1 MPQAVPAIISA
12 GINLLGAV
20 GFTKATAI
28 AISSFVVKTALLTA
42 ASAAISALVPRPDMP
57 SVSDPGRQLRFAPD
71 AAAPR
76 QAIYGET
83 LVAGQ
88 PVFAAT
94 NGADRKYLDMIV
106 AIGDGG
112 PYESIEAV
120 YFDDI
125 EVTLDGSGNVTAP
138 SQFVGFAQVITT
150 LGSEAQ
156 TALATPVANCAEWTT
171 NHAGKGVC
179 YAYVRLTWDPE
190 VWTTGQ
196 PAIFFK
202 VRGRKVYDPRLDTTE
217 GGSGSH
223 RKNDAS
229 TWEWTQNR
237 ALWLLDYMRGIKMN
251 GRRVIGMGLNDAL
264 INWSSFQDAADVCD
278 ETMSIKPSGTIAKYT
293 GGGGVVSSADDP
305 GGIVRAMLACMAG
318 RLAPRSGYVSLFAG
332 ASQTSVVTLNDDDL
346 AGAIKVGVDR
356 SARSIVNTMGAS
368 FRDPNEGYEFVDAPE
383 YINSTFVSDD
393 GETYQAVMA
402 LPFEDDYRR
411 AQRLAKI
418 STYLSRARFRLEA
431 VYKPKAMQVGE
442 GDAFTLASD
451 RLPAEVPGKF
461 ICLSRTIREDGS
473 VQLIAQSQ
481 DDTMFDWTAS
491 SEEQDRTAGGSITN
505 NEDNFNL
512 SGISPADY
520 RRTLLAG
527 IGQPTLWLQ
536 YQDSSFDINATG
548 TVGFEDD
555 IRLGGGLIKDSGGN
569 GLGDSDLLNTAITID
584 PDGTLNGAGGGAVT
598 FGGLGGGTLG
608 TFNTLAWTD
617 AEFTG
622 RPTEL
627 TDGRVAAGL
636 ASNGDIAR
644 NIPGSIKTGS
654 DILSRTG
661 GGTFTGDL
669 AATLGAA
676 WGTNLTGRPAN
687 LQALAGSEVITNT
700 SITISGGALNGIGT
714 GDGTAVAN
722 SLISLGSDGTL
733 SGGGGGS
740 ITAFNAGNITA
751 GTLPDAR
758 IQASGVTQHEA
769 SLALAA
775 SQVTSGTFDVAR
787 VPDLAA
793 TKITSGTFD
802 AARVPTLDASTKIT
816 AGTIANA
823 QVSTSAAID
832 YSKIVY
838 PKQSMDANLDTPIAT
853 SFSGGSYTEVLRVSF
868 ADVDENHLINLGG
881 TKLKLRDGGTG
892 AASGACSIFWKII
905 ANNASGTQTN
915 QLVIADGELAIIETG
930 VGTGEFVPTADGTTG
945 GTQLPGG
952 PLLSWKAIRDFSTVA
967 QDAFFTLES
976 GVWSYPLTNL
986 YISVWM
992 QADSGETGYIETA
1005 TAGDCVLNVGGL
1017 GELENP

>member
-1 MPQAVPAIISA
+1 MPQALPAIISA
-12 GINLLGAV
+12 GVNLLGAV

-42 ASAAISALVPRPDMP
+42 ATAAISTLVPRPDMP
-57 SVSDPGRQLRFAPD
+57 TVSDPGRQLRFAPD

-76 QAIYGET
+76 QTIYGET

-88 PVFAAT
+88 PVYAAT

-112 PYESIEAV
+112 PFESIEAV

-150 LGSEAQ
+150 LGSEAAS
-156 TALATPVANCAEWTT
+156 ALATPVANCAEWTS
-171 NHAGKGVC
+171 NHAGKGIC

-237 ALWLLDYMRGIKMN
+237 ALWLLDYMRGVKMN

-346 AGAIKVGVDR
+346 AGAIKINVDR
-356 SARSIVNTMGAS
+356 SARSIVNTMGAN

-383 YINSTFVSDD
+383 YVNSTFVSAD
-393 GETYQAVMA
+393 GETFQAVMA
-402 LPFEDDYRR
+402 LPYEDDYRR

-418 STYLSRARFRLEA
+418 ATYLSRARFRLEA

-451 RLPAEVPGKF
+451 RLPNQVPGKF
-461 ICLSRTIREDGS
+461 ICISRTIREDGS

-481 DDTMFDWTAS
+481 DDAMFDWTAS
-491 SEEQDRTAGGSITN
+491 SEEQDRAAGGSITN

-512 SGISPADY
+512 SGISPTDY

-527 IGQPTLWLQ
+527 IPQPTLWLQ
-536 YQDSSFDINATG
+536 FQDSSFDINATG

-555 IRLGGGLIKDSGGN
+555 LRLGGGLIKDSGG
-569 GLGDSDLLNTAITID
+569 SDLNDNDVL
-584 PDGTLNGAGGGAVT
+584 
-598 FGGLGGGTLG
+598 
-608 TFNTLAWTD
+608 
-617 AEFTG
+617 
-622 RPTEL
+622 
-627 TDGRVAAGL
+627 
-636 ASNGDIAR
+636 
-644 NIPGSIKTGS
+644 
-654 DILSRTG
+654 
-661 GGTFTGDL
+661 
-669 AATLGAA
+669 
-676 WGTNLTGRPAN
+676 
-687 LQALAGSEVITNT
+687 NT
-700 SITISGGALNGIGT
+700 SITITGGGINGIGT
-714 GDGTAVAN
+714 GDGTLVAN
-722 SLISLGSDGTL
+722 SAIVAGDIPTLDAAKIGT
-733 SGGGGGS
+733 
-740 ITAFNAGNITA
+740 
-751 GTLPDAR
+751 
-758 IQASGVTQHEA
+758 
-769 SLALAA
+769 
-775 SQVTSGTFDVAR
+775 GTFDVAR

-823 QVSTSAAID
+823 QVSTSAAIE

-892 AASGACSIFWKII
+892 AASGVCSIFWKII
-905 ANNASGTQTN
+905 ANNASGTETN

-930 VGTGEFVPTADGTTG
+930 VGTGEFVPTADGTAG

-952 PLLSWKAIRDFSTVA
+952 PLLSWKAIRDLSTVA

>member
-1 MPQAVPAIISA
+1 MPQAVPAIIQA

-20 GFTKATAI
+20 GFSKATAI

-125 EVTLDGSGNVTAP
+125 EITLDGSGNVTAP

-217 GGSGSH
+217 GGFGSH
-223 RKNDAS
+223 LKNDAS

-278 ETMSIKPSGTIAKYT
+278 ETMSIKPSGTIEKYT

-346 AGAIKVGVDR
+346 AGAIKVSVDR

-383 YINSTFVSDD
+383 YINSTFVSAD

-491 SEEQDRTAGGSITN
+491 SEEQDRTAGGSITS

-512 SGISPADY
+512 SGISPTDY
-520 RRTLLAG
+520 RRSLLALLPY
-527 IGQPTLWLQ
+527 PTLWLDFQ
-536 YQDSSFDINATG
+536 SSSYDSNTSGAVSYVDTIN
-548 TVGFEDD
+548 
-555 IRLGGGLIKDSGGN
+555 LGGGLIKDSGG
-569 GLGDSDLLNTAITID
+569 SDLNDNDVL
-584 PDGTLNGAGGGAVT
+584 
-598 FGGLGGGTLG
+598 
-608 TFNTLAWTD
+608 
-617 AEFTG
+617 
-622 RPTEL
+622 
-627 TDGRVAAGL
+627 
-636 ASNGDIAR
+636 
-644 NIPGSIKTGS
+644 
-654 DILSRTG
+654 
-661 GGTFTGDL
+661 
-669 AATLGAA
+669 
-676 WGTNLTGRPAN
+676 
-687 LQALAGSEVITNT
+687 NT
-700 SITISGGALNGIGT
+700 SITISSGGINGIGT
-714 GDGTAVAN
+714 GDGTLVAN
-722 SLISLGSDGTL
+722 SAIVAGDIPTLDASKIGSGTL
-733 SGGGGGS
+733 
-740 ITAFNAGNITA
+740 
-751 GTLPDAR
+751 
-758 IQASGVTQHEA
+758 
-769 SLALAA
+769 
-775 SQVTSGTFDVAR
+775 
-787 VPDLAA
+787 
-793 TKITSGTFD
+793 D

-838 PKQSMDANLDTPIAT
+838 PKQAMDANLDTPIAT

-892 AASGACSIFWKII
+892 AASGVCSIFWKII

-930 VGTGEFVPTADGTTG
+930 VGSGEFVPTADGTAG
-945 GTQLPGG
+945 GAQLPGG

-976 GVWSYPLTNL
+976 GIWSYPLTNL